1 MSSRAFRKATPC
13 TCPKCFKEGL
23 AVHEV
28 ESTIYKINDIAER
41 DEEIQNDYEC
51 EIVCLECGE
60 IFEPMTKG
68 NKWFIYQKPIPRNL
82 YELGFNPFQKQ

>member
-13 TCPKCFKEGL
+13 TCPKCGKESL

-41 DEEIQNDYEC
+41 DEEVQNDYEC

-60 IFEPMTKG
+60 IYEPATRG
-68 NKWFIYQKPIPRNL
+68 NKWFIYQPPIPKNL
-82 YELGFNPFQKQ
+82 HELGFNPFQKQ